1 MGPPHIVVPRYLQC
15 LRNARL
21 ARLQK
26 GLEMSVCG
34 LISTL
39 SDGPLDIQCRY
50 FPINSPPTHAQRI
63 RICEIK
69 KTHSIVGRH
78 THTTTKRTVKN
89 QMPPLPIYLRSTYI
103 SRYSHNYK
111 LCLRAWTSARARS
124 DIGPKTTPRRLYL
137 PPPTP
142 TKPNAPNEKST
153 HTTTHAAFAILHI
166 LHKFTIYIQKCFA
179 PNALSPRWR
188 FCRVAR
194 GFSRPCNNVF
204 NNNGQKWPV
213 RIFHKYSFIFFFHT
227 GPSCACAR
235 AHVHCRFLV
244 VFFCG
249 CCCCAL

>member
-1 MGPPHIVVPRYLQC
+1 
-15 LRNARL
+15 
-21 ARLQK
+21 
-26 GLEMSVCG
+26 
-34 LISTL
+34 
-39 SDGPLDIQCRY
+39 
-50 FPINSPPTHAQRI
+50 
-63 RICEIK
+63 
-69 KTHSIVGRH
+69 
-78 THTTTKRTVKN
+78 
-89 QMPPLPIYLRSTYI
+89 MPPLPIYLRSTYI

-124 DIGPKTTPRRLYL
+124 DIGPKTTPLRLYL
-137 PPPTP
+137 PPPT
-142 TKPNAPNEKST
+142 KPNA
-153 HTTTHAAFAILHI
+153 HTPRLRYYTFYINSQFIYRNALH
-166 LHKFTIYIQKCFA
+166 QM
-179 PNALSPRWR
+179 LSPRWR

-244 VFFCG
+244 VFFCCG